1 MTPPRRTY
9 PGGIPT
15 TTSDDQQYTPTPVLV
30 DASDRQTIGSRTFVA
45 MLSTILGILVS
56 TTVIIGFTGKYFYVD
71 RAEYTATS
79 LKESDDRGKLQ
90 GSINRLD
97 FTLVQQITILER
109 QEKKIDELTETIQKL
124 KIELALRR
132 R

>member
-30 DASDRQTIGSRTFVA
+30 DTSDRQTIGSRTFVA

-71 RAEYTATS
+71 RAEYTTTS
-79 LKESDDRGKLQ
+79 LKEADDRGKLQ
-90 GSINRLD
+90 GSLNRLD
-97 FTLVQQITILER
+97 LALVQQITILER
-109 QEKKIDELTETIQKL
+109 QERKIDELSDTVRKL
-124 KIELALRR
+124 ELKLAAMRR
-132 R
+132 